1 MSRPLRPADM
11 IGDDGLEP
19 AAPEIAEALTIA
31 RELDASLA
39 AAGVHPSTTFADR
52 VMESIAAEPLPQPA
66 IAAGLAVRRGRVG
79 ALVGALADTWRV
91 ALSGGRPFAVRAQAA
106 AFVIVAVLA
115 ITSLGAIAAGG
126 ALQMLGPVSTGSGEP
141 GSSTSPV
148 PTASPAPTASPEPST
163 SPQPA
168 DSLEPSASPP
178 STGTPV
184 HTATPTAA
192 PTQTPHP
199 SHTPEPTGT
208 PNPAETARET

>member
-19 AAPEIAEALTIA
+19 AAPEIAEALSTA

-39 AAGVHPSTTFADR
+39 AADVHPSTTFADR

-208 PNPAETARET
+208 PDPAETARET